1 MNDYV
6 KSNVWMVNHSGTI
19 VQKDV
24 IKVNLDEGET
34 QVIEVNGE
42 ERIVISKDCNGNTT
56 IKTQHKEFCWV
67 DDCNKQQSK
76 SKQPS
81 KAEIARW
88 CWEDCETMYPEYAK
102 KLDEVI
108 SDLKNQGKL
117 K

>member
-1 MNDYV
+1 MNDYY
-6 KSNVWMVNHSGTI
+6 VWMMKHSGSI

-81 KAEIARW
+81 KAEIA
-88 CWEDCETMYPEYAK
+88 K
-102 KLDEVI
+102 KLAEII
-108 SDLKNQGKL
+108 SDLENQGKL
-117 K
+117 KSN

>member
-1 MNDYV
+1 MNDYY
-6 KSNVWMVNHSGTI
+6 VWMMKHSGTI

-42 ERIVISKDCNGNTT
+42 KRIVISKDCNGNTT

-67 DDCNKQQSK
+67 DDCNKQPSK

-81 KAEIARW
+81 KAEIARR
-88 CWEDCETMYPEYAK
+88 CWEDCEAMYPEYAK

>member
-6 KSNVWMVNHSGTI
+6 KSNVWMVKYSEPI

-42 ERIVISKDCNGNTT
+42 ERIVISKDYMGNTT

-67 DDCNKQQSK
+67 DD
-76 SKQPS
+76 
-81 KAEIARW
+81 
-88 CWEDCETMYPEYAK
+88 D
-102 KLDEVI
+102 
-108 SDLKNQGKL
+108 
-117 K
+117 

>member
-1 MNDYV
+1 M
-6 KSNVWMVNHSGTI
+6 KHSGTI

-42 ERIVISKDCNGNTT
+42 KRIVISKDCNGNTT

-67 DDCNKQQSK
+67 DDCNKQPSK

-88 CWEDCETMYPEYAK
+88 CWEDREAMYPEYAK

>member
-1 MNDYV
+1 MNDYY
-6 KSNVWMVNHSGTI
+6 VWMMKHSGSI

-76 SKQPS
+76 HKQPS

-88 CWEDCETMYPEYAK
+88 CWEDCEAMLPEYAK
-102 KLDEVI
+102 KLAEVI
-108 SDLKNQGKL
+108 SDLENQGKL
-117 K
+117 KSN

>member
-1 MNDYV
+1 MNDYY
-6 KSNVWMVNHSGTI
+6 VWMMKHSGTI

-42 ERIVISKDCNGNTT
+42 KRIVISKDCMGNTT

-67 DDCNKQQSK
+67 DDCNDQSSK

-88 CWEDCETMYPEYAK
+88 CWEDCEAMYPEYAK
-102 KLDEVI
+102 KLAEVI